1 MMNKT
6 NFAVRMYCMRYAK
19 KLGVELYLI
28 GYYYNSRKDVATVLV
43 TKDEL
48 LEMCNPCFEDL
59 SPANKAYKV
68 DVLGKKK
75 KNVKNKK
82 HVRLNASAKML
93 KSFHI
98 DQLGGREPEL
108 ISAEE
113 FESAREH
120 MLDVKGQKNRGY
132 ALEYCIL
139 GNEWD
144 EYHRGIDME
153 DEHIEIKFAN
163 GQIEL

>member
-1 MMNKT
+1 MMNNR
-6 NFAVRMYCMRYAK
+6 NFAVKMYCAKYAK
-19 KLGVELYLI
+19 KLGIEMYLI
-28 GYYYNSRKDVATVLV
+28 GYYYNSKKDVATVLV
-43 TKDEL
+43 TKEEL
-48 LEMCNPCFEDL
+48 LEMCNLHFENL

-68 DVLGKKK
+68 DILGKKK

-98 DQLGGREPEL
+98 DQLCGKEPEL
-108 ISAEE
+108 IPAEE
-113 FESAREH
+113 FEKAREY
-120 MLDVKGQKNRGY
+120 MLTVKGQKNRGY
-132 ALEYCIL
+132 ALEYCVL
-139 GNEWD
+139 GEDWD
-144 EYHRGIDME
+144 ECHRGIDIE